1 MKLSNSQ
8 TFRWPYQVRQATEV
22 PDNFKVIVKEAV
34 QDRRPEIG
42 FFIPPVEDAWV
53 TRRARESYVLMLF
66 DSPAQL
72 FVFTEDRYSQVNV
85 VSFTPQQIR
94 MFTQA
99 TGLLLGQIEF
109 VLAVPGT
116 FISICYK
123 HSVEPYL
130 KPLVVRLLCLWLE
143 VACGGAEG
151 PHFPGNLPY
160 RYQTGLGY
168 FFPADSPIL
177 STIYHPEGEVRLGFL
192 RRRKIL
198 DSFWV
203 LTQSALI
210 VIRQADHQHWGYTTL
225 FVSTKNLLP
234 FHTQSDLKTNLGV
247 VGIRVKDTDEIVKV
261 PVQIGYMERF
271 LSMSEKIRENFGS
284 HSEE

>member
-8 TFRWPYQVRQATEV
+8 TFRWPYQIRQSIEV
-22 PDNFKVIVKEAV
+22 PDNFKGIVQEAV
-34 QDRRPEIG
+34 QDRHPEIG

-53 TRRARESYVLMLF
+53 TRRTTESYVLMLF
-66 DSPAQL
+66 DNPPQL
-72 FVFTEDRYSQVNV
+72 FVFTEDRHSKVNV

-109 VLAVPGT
+109 VLAAPGSFT
-116 FISICYK
+116 SVFYK

-130 KPLVVRLLCLWLE
+130 KPLVVRLLCLWLG
-143 VACGGAEG
+143 VACGGSEG
-151 PHFPGNLPY
+151 PHFRENLPY

-177 STIYHPEGEVRLGFL
+177 STIYNPEAEIHLGFF
-192 RRRKIL
+192 RHRKIP

-203 LTQSALI
+203 LTKSALI
-210 VIRQADHQHWGYTTL
+210 VIRQADHQHWGHTTL
-225 FVSTKNLLP
+225 LVSTKDLLP
-234 FHTQSDLKTNLGV
+234 FHTQYDLKTISGRLG
-247 VGIRVKDTDEIVKV
+247 
-261 PVQIGYMERF
+261 YA
-271 LSMSEKIRENFGS
+271 
-284 HSEE
+284 